1 MWPNPQLPT
10 KKSLLKKSL
19 MENFIFL
26 CRDAKAFLDVW
37 EPLLKLLENSSE
49 NMLIWSPFL

>member
-26 CRDAKAFLDVW
+26 FRDAKAFLDGW

-49 NMLIWSPFL
+49 NMFIWSPFL